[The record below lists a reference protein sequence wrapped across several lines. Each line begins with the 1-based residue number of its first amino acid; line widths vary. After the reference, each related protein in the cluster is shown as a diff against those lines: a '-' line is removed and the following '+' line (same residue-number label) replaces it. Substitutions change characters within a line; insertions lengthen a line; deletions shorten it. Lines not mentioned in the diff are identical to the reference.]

1 MRHSFG
7 LKKYQLSSIHS
18 GVSFPEWNS
27 SNSCGRAG
35 SDSLLKAHCACWD
48 PLLWHMQETPLTL
61 VKVTISGCKHLPCG
75 NREGRPL
82 PGYGVPWWRQLFFC
96 RKLGVLCLTLL
107 WTPTEI
113 FRRQVFSANLPAR
126 TTFISPA
133 FLSKTEKSVVK
144 YFPCVVSSSPGARTR
159 GRLAGLYCLP
169 GSFPGWCVLSGR
181 TGLYRNTQETWQR
194 ATGSESEKKRKYWK
208 LT

>member
-1 MRHSFG
+1 MVQCFACSRHLINSRG
-7 LKKYQLSSIHS
+7 
-18 GVSFPEWNS
+18 WNS
-27 SNSCGRAG
+27 SNSCGEGWLWFTPQSSLCRLGPFTQAYARST
-35 SDSLLKAHCACWD
+35 SDFRIGNNMGVQTPALWEQRRVASTWLWSAMMETTFLLSEVLCL
-48 PLLWHMQETPLTL
+48 PLLWT
-61 VKVTISGCKHLPCG
+61 S
-75 NREGRPL
+75 
-82 PGYGVPWWRQLFFC
+82 
-96 RKLGVLCLTLL
+96 
-107 WTPTEI
+107 TEI

-133 FLSKTEKSVVK
+133 FLSKTEKSVVR
-144 YFPCVVSSSPGARTR
+144 YFPCMVSSSPGARTR

-181 TGLYRNTQETWQR
+181 TGLYRNIEEMWQR